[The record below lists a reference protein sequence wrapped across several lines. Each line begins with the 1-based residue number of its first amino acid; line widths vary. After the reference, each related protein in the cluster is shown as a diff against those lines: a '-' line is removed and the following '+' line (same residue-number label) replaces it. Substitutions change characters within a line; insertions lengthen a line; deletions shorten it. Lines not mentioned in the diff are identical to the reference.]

1 MDLLG
6 LAVAAG
12 HAREIF
18 RLTRGEKLPDWATD
32 EESFLTHFGA
42 SYNAYLEVV
51 AHLSPEQSRMLGETL
66 AVNPE
71 AAVLWV
77 LAMEEVE

>member
-12 HAREIF
+12 HARELF
-18 RLTRGEKLPDWATD
+18 RAVSGEKLPGWATD

-42 SYNAYLEVV
+42 SYDEYLEIV
-51 AHLSPEQSRMLGETL
+51 ARLSPDQSRMLGETL